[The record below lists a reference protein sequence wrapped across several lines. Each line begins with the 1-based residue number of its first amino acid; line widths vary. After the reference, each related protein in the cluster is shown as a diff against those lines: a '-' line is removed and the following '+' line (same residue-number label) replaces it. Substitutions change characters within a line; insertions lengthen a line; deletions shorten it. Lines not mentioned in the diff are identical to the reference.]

1 MGRGRLKVKLKGK
14 GRIRMK
20 LKETKKVRELCD
32 FCGFSSSSS
41 ILRYYYEQ
49 RSHEPDHKAVMSM
62 EKELKRLRLVTR
74 RMTCKDLDGLTFPEL
89 LLLEGHLKSVLLI
102 VKDQKKKI
110 KLEEDERL
118 HKQKKEAEHGAN
130 GMRRGV
136 FFPCKFSTS
145 RLGERQEK
153 PNGLSPLL
161 KMKREYERRVSESLQ
176 SEFERLWLFNE
187 RMNGRELE
195 GMTSYELTLLH
206 IQILR
211 ATQGLMDQ
219 EENKLQGREK
229 SLFGTPT
236 RNQSLG

>member
-102 VKDQKKKI
+102 VKDQKEKT
-110 KLEEDERL
+110 KLKEDERL
-118 HKQKKEAEHGAN
+118 LKQNDAK
-130 GMRRGV
+130 GMGREV
-136 FFPCKFSTS
+136 SVPCKSSTS
-145 RLGERQEK
+145 SAGERQDDEGT
-153 PNGLSPLL
+153 PLSRMQREFERRKNETML
-161 KMKREYERRVSESLQ
+161 MEYERLWQ
-176 SEFERLWLFNE
+176 FKERL
-187 RMNGRELE
+187 NGRELD
-195 GMTSYELTLLH
+195 GMNSAELLLLEIE
-206 IQILR
+206 IQLGLVDLHDHKFAPAMEEKLR
-211 ATQGLMDQ
+211 RSRQ
-219 EENKLQGREK
+219 
-229 SLFGTPT
+229 
-236 RNQSLG
+236 